1 MRTDTIAA
9 SYIDTSYHSNPTVHH
24 VQRYVT
30 GAAGF
35 HSKYLATGH
44 AGPQLGQT
52 TDGQMVR
59 SPRLLASLPVQQPLE
74 GHVLKEPHIMSR
86 GLIP

>member
-9 SYIDTSYHSNPTVHH
+9 SYIGTSYHTNATVHH

-30 GAAGF
+30 GAAGY

-52 TDGQMVR
+52 TDGQMVL
-59 SPRLLASLPVQQPLE
+59 SPHLLASLPVQQPQE
-74 GHVLKEPHIMSR
+74 GHVLKETYIMS
-86 GLIP
+86 